1 MIGGGSGGVVVENCC
16 HLLWGRCGLKFQGLS
31 HIRMHNWS
39 PSVRKVWIEMCD
51 FEEFAMKQLVTFCE
65 EGVDWNHQF
74 CNLTGQSIVTFC
86 EEGVDWNGEVS
97 GAFSNLVCHL
107 LWGRCGLKFYCVF
120 FGRRNMR
127 SPSVR
132 KVWIEILCTSL
143 MIEVFL
149 RSPSARKVSLS
160 VMTIC
165 LEITISPPFPPLIT
179 TKRTFR
185 KQMLLKVLFF
195 WWQYPL

>member
-1 MIGGGSGGVVVENCC
+1 M
-16 HLLWGRCGLKFQGLS
+16 
-31 HIRMHNWS
+31 
-39 PSVRKVWIEMCD
+39 
-51 FEEFAMKQLVTFCE
+51 
-65 EGVDWNHQF
+65 
-74 CNLTGQSIVTFC
+74 
-86 EEGVDWNGEVS
+86 
-97 GAFSNLVCHL
+97 
-107 LWGRCGLKFYCVF
+107 KFYCVF

-165 LEITISPPFPPLIT
+165 LEITISPPPPPPPHHQKNPQKAKSSTSFLFLIT
-179 TKRTFR
+179 ISSLIPKIINRRKIPLTIIIKRIPKYAAVSQRLRLPAALRCTSTDLSLSFR
-185 KQMLLKVLFF
+185 CFCQAGKSIENSD
-195 WWQYPL
+195 